1 MPLSNDMKEILAQKY
16 HHKSLREVLLD
27 KKFAG
32 LGDAYVNFIYSL
44 AYSVKFKELS
54 GIKVRSETL
63 TEALKRA
70 GLRNLLPGRLNR
82 HVLGNAAEA
91 LILHAW
97 LNNLVSDEECVNI
110 LKDHL
115 ESPVEAFTSLLLEIR
130 KRWSV

>member
-1 MPLSNDMKEILAQKY
+1 MPLSNNMKESLAQKY
-16 HHKSLREVLLD
+16 SHKSLREVLLD
-27 KKFAG
+27 KKSAG

-44 AYSVKFKELS
+44 AYSLKFNELS
-54 GIKVRSETL
+54 GIKVSSETL
-63 TEALKRA
+63 AEALKRA
-70 GLRNLLPGRLNR
+70 GLRNLLPSRLNR

-97 LNNLVSDEECVNI
+97 LNNLISDEECVNI